1 VQGAA
6 GVVDHALKSPT
17 SLALC
22 GIYECALSR
31 HMLNLDDSVFEEFP
45 GSALSVGYTSN
56 GTITVTHL
64 KSTVSIP
71 SSDDPMLVISFI
83 EEIVLLLHG
92 KELAEI
98 QTETENGTVFKD
110 LLHDVELFELLKALA
125 SIRQNLTHATQQVVT
140 LSIPKY
146 DDFLTHGA
154 WEDITRKRKV
164 FVTAMADFIFPDVP
178 STILEDNPSLAFVK
192 THDGRTHYVAFDT
205 LERTAFRISVD
216 SLKPRGHRL

>member
-1 VQGAA
+1 
-6 GVVDHALKSPT
+6 
-17 SLALC
+17 
-22 GIYECALSR
+22 
-31 HMLNLDDSVFEEFP
+31 MLNLDDSISSEEFP
-45 GSALSVGYTSN
+45 GSALSVRDHRN
-56 GTITVTHL
+56 GTTTVTYL
-64 KSTVSIP
+64 ESTISIP
-71 SSDDPMLVISFI
+71 SSYDPISFI

-98 QTETENGTVFKD
+98 QTEAGNGMVFKD
-110 LLHDVELFELLKALA
+110 LLHDAELFELLKALA
-125 SIRQNLTHATQQVVT
+125 SIRRNLTHATQQVVT

-154 WEDITRKRKV
+154 WKDITRKRKV